1 MRPPKMNEFALE
13 AKPGRSVVLPM
24 AGPAIGKTNPAGRV
38 EWS

>member
-24 AGPAIGKTNPAGRV
+24 AGPASGKTNPAGRV